1 MTTIK
6 KGNNMATLEEIQQ
19 DTKLYMDRINELNEI
34 IGQLD
39 KENEILK
46 MNLKI
51 ERQNIEFYKKFCNC
65 KYPPYMVSDFINDN
79 FFVKISS
86 HKIVKEA
93 TENNIFADELK
104 AIRIPRKRGPKEK
117 HASTVLFSI
126 VGIAELLELLSR
138 KYLINLKISKD
149 YFEKSINQYKSGK
162 IKQVNELF
170 R

>member
-1 MTTIK
+1 
-6 KGNNMATLEEIQQ
+6 MATLEEIRQ
-19 DTKLYMDRINELNEI
+19 DTKLYIDRINELNEI
-34 IGQLD
+34 IGQLN
-39 KENEILK
+39 KENENLK

-79 FFVKISS
+79 FF
-86 HKIVKEA
+86 
-93 TENNIFADELK
+93 TDELK
-104 AIRIPRKRGPKEK
+104 AVRIPRKRGSKEK

-126 VGIAELLELLSR
+126 FGIAELLELLSR
-138 KYLINLKISKD
+138 KYSINLKISKD